1 MKTLQARAKAILL
14 TPRTEWEV
22 IAREPADVKSL
33 FARYVATLALV
44 PAIAGLIGS
53 TLIGGYASVL
63 SGLLGAVVGYV
74 LTFLVVFAMALIVD
88 ALAPTFGAQRSF
100 SNALKLTVYSY
111 TPVWLA
117 GLFMLVP
124 GLSFLTILGLYGLYL
139 LWLGLPP
146 LMAAPFDKS
155 VPYAVT
161 AVICAV
167 VLAAALGFIHAV
179 VSG

>member
-1 MKTLQARAKAILL
+1 
-14 TPRTEWEV
+14 
-22 IAREPADVKSL
+22 
-33 FARYVATLALV
+33 
-44 PAIAGLIGS
+44 
-53 TLIGGYASVL
+53 
-63 SGLLGAVVGYV
+63 
-74 LTFLVVFAMALIVD
+74 LVVFAMALIVD

-117 GLFMLVP
+117 GLFLLVP

-167 VLAAALGFIHAV
+167 VLAAALGFLHAV

>member
-33 FARYVATLALV
+33 FARYVATLALG

-111 TPVWLA
+111 TPVWL
-117 GLFMLVP
+117 
-124 GLSFLTILGLYGLYL
+124 
-139 LWLGLPP
+139 
-146 LMAAPFDKS
+146 
-155 VPYAVT
+155 
-161 AVICAV
+161 
-167 VLAAALGFIHAV
+167 
-179 VSG
+179 